1 MFHLLQ
7 GKQLVTCWPIVD
19 HQVANSCS
27 RNQSVLY
34 NYQML
39 NMLFTFKNHQLCYV
53 LRFSFTQDV
62 HEGEVNAAR
71 FSSSGR
77 LFASGGADRKVKIWE
92 QVNGW
97 ADIHIFTIYLC
108 HTKTRSTAQDLV
120 SK

>member
-1 MFHLLQ
+1 
-7 GKQLVTCWPIVD
+7 
-19 HQVANSCS
+19 
-27 RNQSVLY
+27 
-34 NYQML
+34 
-39 NMLFTFKNHQLCYV
+39 MLFTFKNHQLCYV
-53 LRFSFTQDV
+53 LRFLFTQDV

-108 HTKTRSTAQDLV
+108 LTKTRSTAQDLV
-120 SK
+120 SKYTVVFMALLGN